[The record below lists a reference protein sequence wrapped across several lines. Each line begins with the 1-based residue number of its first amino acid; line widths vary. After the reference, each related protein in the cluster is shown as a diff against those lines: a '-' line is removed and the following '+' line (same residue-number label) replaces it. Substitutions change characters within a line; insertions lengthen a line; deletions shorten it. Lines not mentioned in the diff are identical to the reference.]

1 MWGARCNRVFFLFRC
16 IFWLGLVVL
25 LLPAS
30 PDGSAPPPRV
40 SVLEALSAARVFVR
54 DISGAC
60 ERNPHACAVGGDTV
74 ELVRLKIETG
84 ADIVGAL
91 ISSDG
96 ETISAGT
103 LTKEDLAA
111 EWSAPANQ

>member
-74 ELVRLKIETG
+74 ELVRMKIETG

-91 ISSDG
+91 ISSDR

>member
-1 MWGARCNRVFFLFRC
+1 MWGAGYNRVFFLFRC

-30 PDGSAPPPRV
+30 PDGSVPPPRV
-40 SVLEALSAARVFVR
+40 SFLEALSAARIFAR

-60 ERNPHACAVGGDTV
+60 ERNPYACAVGGDTV
-74 ELVRLKIETG
+74 ELVRMKIETG

-91 ISSDG
+91 ISSDQ
-96 ETISAGT
+96 ESINAGT
-103 LTKEDLAA
+103 LTKEELAA
-111 EWSAPANQ
+111 EWSAPGKQ